1 MSKRNQ
7 SLVLLAATVLSVAAC
22 SSKYDSDYVEPGPAA
37 NGAPVVA
44 AIADRT
50 VDQDTTIGP
59 IDFGVNDGETQ
70 AANLVVSA
78 AADGTSL
85 FPADGITL
93 GGSGA
98 VRNITL
104 TPLEATTGAATIT
117 VTVTDGA
124 GAVTTRS
131 FAVTVNA
138 RAASLRDTAL
148 STFAKAESDGPT
160 TVNGFTFAQDA
171 DDPATFASLIG
182 EE

>member
-1 MSKRNQ
+1 MSKRNK
-7 SLVLLAATVLSVAAC
+7 SLALLAATTLVVAAC
-22 SSKYDSDYVEPGPAA
+22 SGGYDNDYREPPPAA
-37 NGAPVVA
+37 NGAPVVE

-59 IDFGVNDGETQ
+59 FDFGVNDGETQ
-70 AANLVVSA
+70 AANLLVSA
-78 AADGTSL
+78 AANGTTL
-85 FPADGITL
+85 IPADGITV
-93 GGSGA
+93 GGAGA
-98 VRNITL
+98 VRNLTL
-104 TPLEATTGAATIT
+104 TPLEAATGTATIT
-117 VTVTDGA
+117 VTVTDGG

-138 RAASLRDTAL
+138 RAASMRDTAL
-148 STFAKAESDGPT
+148 TTFAKGEMDGPT